1 MASSSASVQAG
12 AGPGLA
18 GMAMARE
25 LIASSTSTY
34 T

>member
-1 MASSSASVQAG
+1 MASSSASLQDG

-18 GMAMARE
+18 GMMMARAA
-25 LIASSTSTY
+25 IAPSTSTY